1 MPEIDSSRANG
12 ANVGSF
18 DPIEIA
24 RRLQPIIRTHADET
38 ERGRRLAGP
47 VVDALHSSGLF
58 TMGLSAAMGGSETPI
73 MQAIRAI
80 EEISYA
86 DGASG
91 WNVMIVFDTDVW
103 AGHLR
108 GVSRDLI
115 ASMDGPILTGTLSS
129 PGQIQKADG
138 GYRISDQW
146 KFGSGCQHSQA
157 LLVGAI
163 LTEGGRPVIGVDGAP
178 AMLQIALRASEVNIL
193 DTWHV
198 TGLRGTGS
206 HDFRVDNLFVFR
218 RARIAAEHH
227 RTF

>member
-1 MPEIDSSRANG
+1 MPEIDSSRTNG

-86 DGASG
+86 DGY
-91 WNVMIVFDTDVW
+91 
-103 AGHLR
+103 
-108 GVSRDLI
+108 
-115 ASMDGPILTGTLSS
+115 
-129 PGQIQKADG
+129 GQIRHCFD
-138 GYRISDQW
+138 
-146 KFGSGCQHSQA
+146 
-157 LLVGAI
+157 
-163 LTEGGRPVIGVDGAP
+163 
-178 AMLQIALRASEVNIL
+178 
-193 DTWHV
+193 
-198 TGLRGTGS
+198 
-206 HDFRVDNLFVFR
+206 
-218 RARIAAEHH
+218 
-227 RTF
+227 